1 MAAKRS
7 FKIVSLTLCF
17 TALLTLFASCSGG
30 EESGGEESSAVS
42 SAPEVSN
49 VSEEITEVFK
59 FMDPFYGTP
68 YEFCEFIDSA
78 GGTEVTPGITW
89 DKYLEN
95 FAFLTFIE
103 NESEIP
109 IIKDFFKKYEE
120 KYGSEY
126 KKMKVKSRAD
136 REYLCE
142 VDGIRYSLPLSLYT
156 TGAKRISFVK
166 LPKNSRNCDLFTVV
180 NGYLNDPYWY
190 LTDPHSGN
198 DPATWVYRQTNEKYG
213 EVIAVTLG
221 QGIIYNESFGNVFFR
236 YGDYLVEI
244 YGASKADGKWDLDF
258 LNDFDIE
265 MYKLNKPE

>member
-1 MAAKRS
+1 
-7 FKIVSLTLCF
+7 
-17 TALLTLFASCSGG
+17 
-30 EESGGEESSAVS
+30 
-42 SAPEVSN
+42 
-49 VSEEITEVFK
+49 
-59 FMDPFYGTP
+59 
-68 YEFCEFIDSA
+68 
-78 GGTEVTPGITW
+78 
-89 DKYLEN
+89 
-95 FAFLTFIE
+95 
-103 NESEIP
+103 
-109 IIKDFFKKYEE
+109 
-120 KYGSEY
+120 
-126 KKMKVKSRAD
+126 MKVKSRAD

>member
-7 FKIVSLTLCF
+7 FKIVSLALCF
-17 TALLTLFASCSGG
+17 TALLTLLASCSGG

-42 SAPEVSN
+42 SAQEVPN
-49 VSEEITEVFK
+49 VSEEITEVFR
-59 FMDPFYGTP
+59 FTEPFYGTP

-78 GGTEVTPGITW
+78 GGTERKPEITW
-89 DKYLEN
+89 DKYFEN

-126 KKMKVKSRAD
+126 KKIKVKTPDD
-136 REYLCE
+136 RKYLCE
-142 VDGIRYSLPLSLYT
+142 VDGIRYRLPLSLYT
-156 TGAKRISFVK
+156 TGAERISFVK

-180 NGYLNDPYWY
+180 NGYLDDLYRGYEP
-190 LTDPHSGN
+190 
-198 DPATWVYRQTNEKYG
+198 TWAYRHTNEKYG
-213 EVIAVTLG
+213 EVIAATLG
-221 QGIIYNESFGNVFFR
+221 EGYIFGRNVGNAFFR

-244 YGASKADGKWDLDF
+244 YGASKTDGKWDLDF

>member
-7 FKIVSLTLCF
+7 FKIVSLALCF
-17 TALLTLFASCSGG
+17 TALLTLLASCSGG

-42 SAPEVSN
+42 SAQEVSN
-49 VSEEITEVFK
+49 VSEEITEVFR
-59 FMDPFYGTP
+59 FTDPFYGTP
-68 YEFCEFIDSA
+68 YEFCEFIDSV
-78 GGTEVTPGITW
+78 GGTERKPGITW
-89 DKYLEN
+89 DKYFEN

-136 REYLCE
+136 REYLCK

-156 TGAKRISFVK
+156 TGAGRISFVK
-166 LPKNSRNCDLFTVV
+166 LPKNSRDCDLFTVV

-190 LTDPHSGN
+190 LNDPHSGN

-236 YGDYLVEI
+236 YGITLSRYTALRRQTGSGI
-244 YGASKADGKWDLDF
+244 LIS
-258 LNDFDIE
+258 
-265 MYKLNKPE
+265 

>member
-1 MAAKRS
+1 MATKRS
-7 FKIVSLTLCF
+7 FKIVSLALCF
-17 TALLTLFASCSGG
+17 TALLTLLASCSGG

-42 SAPEVSN
+42 SAQEVSN
-49 VSEEITEVFK
+49 VSEEITEVFR
-59 FMDPFYGTP
+59 FTEPFYGTP

-136 REYLCE
+136 REYLCK

-156 TGAKRISFVK
+156 TGAERISFVK
-166 LPKNSRNCDLFTVV
+166 LPKNSRDCDLLTVV
-180 NGYLNDPYWY
+180 NGYLDDLYRGYEP
-190 LTDPHSGN
+190 
-198 DPATWVYRQTNEKYG
+198 TWAYRHTNEKYG
-213 EVIAVTLG
+213 EVIAATLG
-221 QGIIYNESFGNVFFR
+221 EGYIFGRNVGNVFFR

>member
-1 MAAKRS
+1 MATKRS
-7 FKIVSLTLCF
+7 FKIVSLALCF
-17 TALLTLFASCSGG
+17 TALLTLLASCSGG
-30 EESGGEESSAVS
+30 EESSGEESSAVS

-49 VSEEITEVFK
+49 VSEEITEQFK
-59 FMDPFYGTP
+59 RNDPFYGTP

-78 GGTEVTPGITW
+78 GGTEAIRGITW
-89 DKYLEN
+89 DKYFEN

-120 KYGSEY
+120 EYGSEY
-126 KKMKVKSRAD
+126 KKKKVKSRAD
-136 REYLCE
+136 CSLCK

-156 TGAKRISFVK
+156 TGAERISFVK
-166 LPKNSRNCDLFTVV
+166 LPKNSRDCDLFTIV
-180 NGYLNDPYWY
+180 NGYLDDPYG
-190 LTDPHSGN
+190 GN
-198 DPATWVYRQTNEKYG
+198 DPKIWVYRQTNEKYG
-213 EVIAVTLG
+213 EIIAVTLD
-221 QGIIYNESFGNVFFR
+221 QGIIYDWSFGDVFFR

-244 YGASKADGKWDLDF
+244 YGASKTDGKWDLDF